1 MTRLDLTT
9 DELLS
14 TTRAVRRRLDLRRP
28 VEREL
33 IEECLELA
41 TQAPTG
47 RNRQRWD
54 FVIVTDPA
62 RRAALA
68 GLYRLGLTRP
78 RQRPAAT
85 GLDRTAHDTARRL
98 RLAESAQHLFDHLH
112 EVPVLVVPCVRVEGR
127 QELGTPV
134 GQANAWGSILPAVW
148 QFMLAARSRG
158 LGTAWTTP
166 HLHYEREAAE
176 LLGIPYDTAVQAAL
190 IPLAHTIGTDFRPGP
205 RVAPEQIAH
214 WDTWQRRPAP

>member
-1 MTRLDLTT
+1 MSPLALSI
-9 DELLS
+9 DELLT
-14 TTRAVRRRLDLRRP
+14 TTRAVRKRLDLTRP

-33 IEECLELA
+33 IEECLALA

-54 FVIVTDPA
+54 FMIITDPA
-62 RRAALA
+62 KRSAIAD
-68 GLYRLGLTRP
+68 LYRLGLVRP
-78 RQRPAAT
+78 RQQVVGT
-85 GLDRTAHDTARRL
+85 GVDRTVGDQLRRL

-112 EVPVLVVPCVRVEGR
+112 EVPVLVIPCVRIEGR
-127 QELGTPV
+127 HEVDSFV
-134 GQANAWGSILPAVW
+134 GQANTWGSIIPATW

-176 LLGIPYDTAVQAAL
+176 ILGIPYETVLQAAL

-205 RVAPEQIAH
+205 RVGTEQIAH
-214 WDTWQRRPAP
+214 WDAW

>member
-1 MTRLDLTT
+1 MPQLDLTA
-9 DELLS
+9 DQLLT
-14 TTRAVRRRLDLRRP
+14 TTRAVRRRLDLTRP
-28 VEREL
+28 VDRAL
-33 IEECLELA
+33 VEECLALA

-54 FVIVTDPA
+54 FVVVTDPG

-78 RQRPAAT
+78 RDPVART
-85 GLDRTAHDTARRL
+85 GLDRTAEDTARRL
-98 RLAESAQHLFDHLH
+98 RLAVSAQHLFDHLH
-112 EVPVLVVPCVRVEGR
+112 EVPVLVVPCVRIEGR
-127 QELGTPV
+127 HELAGHV
-134 GQANAWGSILPAVW
+134 GQANTWGSILPAVW

-176 LLGIPYDTAVQAAL
+176 LLGIPYETVAQAAL
-190 IPLAHTIGTDFRPGP
+190 VPLAHTLGTDFRPGP
-205 RVAPEQIAH
+205 RVDTARITH
-214 WDTWQRRPAP
+214 WDSW

>member
-1 MTRLDLTT
+1 MAPLAMTT
-9 DELLS
+9 DELLT
-14 TTRAVRRRLDLRRP
+14 TTRAVRKRLDLSRP

-33 IEECLELA
+33 VEECLALA
-41 TQAPTG
+41 VQAPTG

-54 FVIVTDPA
+54 FVVVTDPA

-68 GLYRLGLTRP
+68 DLYRLGLVRP
-78 RQRPAAT
+78 RQQVAGT
-85 GLDRTAHDTARRL
+85 GLDRTAEDWPGRL
-98 RLAESAQHLFDHLH
+98 RMAESARHLFDHLH

-127 QELGTPV
+127 HETASHV
-134 GQANAWGSILPAVW
+134 GQANAWGSIVPATW

-176 LLGIPYDTAVQAAL
+176 VLGIPYETVMQAAL

-205 RVAPEQIAH
+205 RVGTDRIAH
-214 WDTWQRRPAP
+214 WDTW

>member
-1 MTRLDLTT
+1 MPPLALSI
-9 DELLS
+9 DELLT
-14 TTRAVRRRLDLRRP
+14 TTRAVRKRLDLTRP

-33 IEECLELA
+33 IEECLALA

-54 FVIVTDPA
+54 FMIVTDPSK
-62 RRAALA
+62 RAAIA
-68 GLYRLGLTRP
+68 DLYRLGLVRP
-78 RQRPAAT
+78 RQQVVGT
-85 GLDRTAHDTARRL
+85 GVDRTTGDQLRRL

-112 EVPVLVVPCVRVEGR
+112 EVPVLVIPCVRIEGR
-127 QELGTPV
+127 HEVDSFV
-134 GQANAWGSILPAVW
+134 GQANTWGSIIPATW

-166 HLHYEREAAE
+166 HLHYEREAAQI
-176 LLGIPYDTAVQAAL
+176 LGIPYETVLQAAL

-205 RVAPEQIAH
+205 RVGTEQIAH
-214 WDTWQRRPAP
+214 WDAW

>member
-1 MTRLDLTT
+1 MSGLELSADDLLT
-9 DELLS
+9 
-14 TTRAVRRRLDLRRP
+14 TTRAVRRRLDLGRP
-28 VEREL
+28 VAREL

-68 GLYRLGLTRP
+68 DLYRLGLVSP
-78 RQRPAAT
+78 RQRVART
-85 GLDRTAHDTARRL
+85 GVDRTAHDTARRL
-98 RLAESAQHLFDHLH
+98 RMADSAQHLFDHLH
-112 EVPVLVVPCVRVEGR
+112 EVPVLVVPCVRVEDR
-127 QELGTPV
+127 QETATPV
-134 GQANAWGSILPAVW
+134 GQANTWGSVLPAVW

-166 HLHYEREAAE
+166 HLHYEREAAA
-176 LLGIPYDTAVQAAL
+176 LLGIPYETTVQAAL
-190 IPLAHTIGTDFRPGP
+190 VPLAHTIGTDFRRGP
-205 RVAPEQIAH
+205 RVGTEQIAH
-214 WDTWQRRPAP
+214 WDSW